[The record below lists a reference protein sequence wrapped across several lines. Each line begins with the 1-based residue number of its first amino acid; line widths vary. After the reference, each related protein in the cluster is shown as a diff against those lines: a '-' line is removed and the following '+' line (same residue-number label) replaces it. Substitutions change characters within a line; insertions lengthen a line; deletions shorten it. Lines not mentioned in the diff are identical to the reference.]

1 MAASRVIGSQLRYLR
16 YDRLHRTFP
25 RVVVTAF
32 CITAVFS
39 TANILGVRI
48 YFIRKLCRKV
58 LVAVAQS
65 AEWTAA
71 DRPFG
76 TDTAPAR
83 KLLKYPHVLEA
94 FRPAARPL
102 LQTTAQDADSRSSS
116 HSSEQILHQMYSYKP
131 RNEHIDC
138 LYAFKLCKVSRR
150 GRGKHISIIH

>member
-1 MAASRVIGSQLRYLR
+1 MRQCGKVPSHLMRFFRHAEHALVLVGMSLIDGAERRDERWGEIILSSSEVAHWKPWMASRVIGSRLRYLR

-76 TDTAPAR
+76 TDTAEVTQI
-83 KLLKYPHVLEA
+83 HVLEA
-94 FRPAARPL
+94 FRPATRPL
-102 LQTTAQDADSRSSS
+102 LQTMA
-116 HSSEQILHQMYSYKP
+116 
-131 RNEHIDC
+131 
-138 LYAFKLCKVSRR
+138 
-150 GRGKHISIIH
+150 

>member
-1 MAASRVIGSQLRYLR
+1 VAHWKPWMAASRVIGSQLRYSR

-39 TANILGVRI
+39 TVNILGVRI

-58 LVAVAQS
+58 LVAVVQS

-76 TDTAPAR
+76 TDTAEVTQI
-83 KLLKYPHVLEA
+83 HVLEA
-94 FRPAARPL
+94 FRPATRPL
-102 LQTTAQDADSRSSS
+102 LQTMAQDADSRSSS
-116 HSSEQILHQMYSYKP
+116 HSSKQILHQMYSYKP
-131 RNEHIDC
+131 PNEHIDC
-138 LYAFKLCKVSRR
+138 LYLPGECDA
-150 GRGKHISIIH
+150 